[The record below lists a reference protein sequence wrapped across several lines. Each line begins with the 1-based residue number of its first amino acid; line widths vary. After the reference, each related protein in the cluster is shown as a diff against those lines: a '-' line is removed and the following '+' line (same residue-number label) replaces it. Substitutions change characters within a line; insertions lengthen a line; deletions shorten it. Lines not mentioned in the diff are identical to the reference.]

1 MKKKLLVAAVAGALA
16 APAVAVAQSSTV
28 NIYGLFNWEYGV
40 WVDNINNAAG
50 ASRNTTDELNSG
62 ASRIGFRGEEK
73 LGGGLSA
80 WFQCESSLEFLGGS
94 TTSTD
99 GVWCD
104 RNSALGLKGGW
115 GNFYIGSWDSPWK
128 QVTSA
133 TRMLNETG
141 WLGAQ
146 RFLATLAGP
155 SGTVAFSARN
165 VHSLN
170 YASPN
175 MGGFSI
181 AAQATTENPAR
192 NSLETNTAIE
202 YRRLGLN
209 GMYRNGPL
217 VAGAGWSKHE
227 NRSGT
232 VDGRDQEA
240 WVVGVN
246 YTWRMFKVGG
256 VYSHLED
263 DGAIAGAEAE
273 RDNVSFAVD
282 WKLGGPGMVRFGVT
296 MAGETEIAVPCA
308 VCGSAIQYQISYNHS
323 LSKRTKA
330 YIGYVMVDNGSGGS
344 YNLHGLSTDVMLGD
358 KASAVSVGLQHSF

>member
-28 NIYGLFNWEYGV
+28 QIYGLFNWEYGV
-40 WVDNINNAAG
+40 WVDNPDNNAG

-80 WFQCESSLEFLGGS
+80 WFQCESDIRFLGGS
-94 TTSTD
+94 STTSGT
-99 GVWCD
+99 WCD
-104 RNSALGLKGGW
+104 RNSALGLKGSW
-115 GNFYIGSWDSPWK
+115 GNFFIGSWDSPWK

-146 RFLATLAGP
+146 RLLATLG
-155 SGTVAFSARN
+155 SVGFSNRN

-175 MGGFSI
+175 MNGFSI

-192 NSLETNTAIE
+192 NSLESNSGAE
-202 YRRLGLN
+202 WRHWGLN
-209 GMYRNGPL
+209 GMYRSGPL
-217 VAGAGWSKHE
+217 VAGVGWSKTE
-227 NRSGT
+227 NLGLGT
-232 VDGRDQEA
+232 LASDGRDNEA

-246 YTWRMFKVGG
+246 YTWGAFKLGG
-256 VYSHLED
+256 VFSHLET
-263 DGAIAGAEAE
+263 DGTAPGLEAE
-273 RDNVSFAVD
+273 RDNVSFALD
-282 WKLGGPGMVRFGVT
+282 WKLGGPGMVRFGIT
-296 MAGETEIAVPCA
+296 MAGETDVAGPCGN
-308 VCGSAIQYQISYNHS
+308 CGSAIQYQISYNHS
-323 LSKRTKA
+323 FSKRTTG
-330 YIGYVMVDNGSGGS
+330 YIGYNLVDNGSGGS
-344 YNLHGLSTDVMLGD
+344 YNLHALSTDVRYGD
-358 KASAVSVGLQHSF
+358 KASVVAVGLQHTF